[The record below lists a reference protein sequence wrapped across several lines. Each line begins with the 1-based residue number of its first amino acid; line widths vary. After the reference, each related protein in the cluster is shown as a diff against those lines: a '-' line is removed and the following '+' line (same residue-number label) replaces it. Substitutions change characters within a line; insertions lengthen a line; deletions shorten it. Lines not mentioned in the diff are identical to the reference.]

1 MKKIRKVVIPAAG
14 FGTRFLPQTK
24 AMPKEMLPIVD
35 KPVIQYVVEEA
46 VNAGIEDVIII
57 TGSAKRAIEDHFDL
71 PNEEL
76 IKNLNEGG
84 KQEMAEEITRIGDM
98 ANFIYIRQK
107 GPYGNATPVLSAEP
121 ALEDEPFLVLWG
133 DEFVVAQPSRASQ
146 LIAAYEKYNATIL
159 GGMIKDGDDDYN
171 RYGYVKGT
179 EVEKGVWKVEG
190 LVEKPGKADAPSSL
204 AIVANYLL
212 TPDIFPILNEQKP
225 GKGGEYYLPEAIN
238 ALAQTTPVYAIEIQ
252 NARYYDTGNKL
263 EYLKTVVEL
272 GLKHPDINGE
282 LKQFLK
288 ELNLS

>member
-1 MKKIRKVVIPAAG
+1 M
-14 FGTRFLPQTK
+14 
-24 AMPKEMLPIVD
+24 
-35 KPVIQYVVEEA
+35 
-46 VNAGIEDVIII
+46 
-57 TGSAKRAIEDHFDL
+57 
-71 PNEEL
+71 
-76 IKNLNEGG
+76 
-84 KQEMAEEITRIGDM
+84 
-98 ANFIYIRQK
+98 
-107 GPYGNATPVLSAEP
+107 
-121 ALEDEPFLVLWG
+121 
-133 DEFVVAQPSRASQ
+133 VAQPSRASQ